1 MRNRLSKLF
10 SMIGKVIGAV
20 WQFVIGTIFTIV
32 IIVMI
37 LNSFG
42 FHIGSTGYN
51 IYDDFQDVERY

>member
-1 MRNRLSKLF
+1 
-10 SMIGKVIGAV
+10 MIGKVIGAV